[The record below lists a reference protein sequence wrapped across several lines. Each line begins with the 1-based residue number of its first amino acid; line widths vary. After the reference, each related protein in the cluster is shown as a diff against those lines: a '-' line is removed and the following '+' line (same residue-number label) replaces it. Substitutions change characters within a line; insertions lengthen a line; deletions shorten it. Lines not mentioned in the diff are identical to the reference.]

1 MLRIEN
7 HRLVGDR
14 VSFRATPNCGGEL
27 TARFLVFH
35 YTAGRSAESSVESLC
50 TRKPQGN
57 ASAHLVLARDGR
69 IVQLAPFNV
78 VAWHAGVS
86 HWNGL
91 VGLNRASIGIELDNA
106 GALSRV
112 GDKFIA
118 WFGKEY
124 GAGDVMLAEHKHGG
138 GMRPWHAYTEAQIER
153 ALELA
158 ELLVDHYRLEGVLGH
173 EDIARGRKQD
183 PGPAFPL
190 EAIASRAL
198 GRTSDVSARY
208 VVNAD
213 TLNIRQ
219 GPDAS
224 FEPVAAPLKRG
235 AVVLL
240 LQPGDRWS
248 KVEVEG
254 PTDIEGWVNNSFI
267 VRAPPAS
274 TRQRSAVKKSVK
286 RDVRKE
292 TIEARNTKKKQ
303 TVSARSRPTKKPTSA
318 RKRLTRRTRR

>member
-7 HRLVGDR
+7 HRLVGDGI
-14 VSFRATPNCGGEL
+14 SYRATPNCGGEL
-27 TARFLVFH
+27 KARYLVFH

-86 HWNGL
+86 QWNGL
-91 VGLNRASIGIELDNA
+91 VGLNRASVGIELDNA

-118 WFGKEY
+118 WFGEEY
-124 GAGDVMLAEHKHGG
+124 GAGDVLLAEHKHGG
-138 GMRPWHAYTEAQIER
+138 GTRPWHAYTEAQIER

-158 ELLVDHYRLEGVLGH
+158 ELLVEHYGLEAVLGH

-198 GRTSDVSARY
+198 GRTRDVA
-208 VVNAD
+208 
-213 TLNIRQ
+213 
-219 GPDAS
+219 P
-224 FEPVAAPLKRG
+224 AAP
-235 AVVLL
+235 
-240 LQPGDRWS
+240 
-248 KVEVEG
+248 
-254 PTDIEGWVNNSFI
+254 
-267 VRAPPAS
+267 RA
-274 TRQRSAVKKSVK
+274 RSAVKKSAT
-286 RDVRKE
+286 RSVRKE
-292 TIEARNTKKKQ
+292 TISAHNTKKKQ
-303 TVSARSRPTKKPTSA
+303 TVSARSAPEKKPKKKATSA
-318 RKRLTRRTRR
+318 RKRLARRTRR